1 MMNQLTNQR
10 QQHKRTN
17 DGNGRNGDDGEFY
30 NNKENNRNANDK
42 KSSKNNNTS
51 TSSSSSSAAAAAVAS
66 SSSSSVIDPQ
76 PEELI
81 VKKKARNS
89 KPFTEDILV
98 HPLGLQRIFEEF
110 PQTFRFHNSNN
121 FNSTAASNG
130 CEAKDIKRLM
140 NMYKDW
146 AFQLHPGMVFQDV
159 LSKIEQ
165 LGSKERIRGYLQMQ
179 RENERNRYVVSNACC
194 WR

>member
-1 MMNQLTNQR
+1 MMNPLTNQR

-17 DGNGRNGDDGEFY
+17 DGNGRKSDSGDDGDFY
-30 NNKENNRNANDK
+30 NNKENNPKANDK
-42 KSSKNNNTS
+42 KSNKSNNTS
-51 TSSSSSSAAAAAVAS
+51 TSSSSAAA
-66 SSSSSVIDPQ
+66 SSSSVIDPQ

-110 PQTFRFHNSNN
+110 PQSFRFHNSNN

-159 LSKIEQ
+159 VFKIEQ
-165 LGSKERIRGYLQMQ
+165 LGSKERIKGYLQMQ

-194 WR
+194 CWR